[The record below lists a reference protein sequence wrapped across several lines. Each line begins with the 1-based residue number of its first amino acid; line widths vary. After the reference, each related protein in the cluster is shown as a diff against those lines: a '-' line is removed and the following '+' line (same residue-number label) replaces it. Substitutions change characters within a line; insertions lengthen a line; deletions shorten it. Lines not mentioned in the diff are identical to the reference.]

1 MLDFFNRTK
10 GSVSIFLVL
19 ILLPMMTVGAIFV
32 DAGKMSL
39 VNSVADSASDLT
51 LNTALTDYDTKLKD
65 LYGLFATAQ
74 DTDELF
80 EKLEDY
86 YLTAITASGV
96 NNDIAQTYTDQIMAQ
111 LGLLAQKESNSSS
124 DLLKMDLNYLSVEK
138 NPNATLANPAILK
151 VQIVDFMK
159 YRSPINTGLSFIQSL
174 KSFTSLDKQND
185 VVDKRIKYY
194 EEEQNVMSQLKAAWD
209 NISQYNK
216 TDVVSD
222 SNFFS
227 NMQKEFTDPAELK
240 ADFVDI
246 SRAMISDVLNIS
258 ENNLTFNY
266 GTEDRNLTPKDID
279 GKKGSSVNVPS
290 VYTENDSGKTYKN
303 TYIDYYNNY
312 NLKNLP
318 DNLPTADGMKILL
331 GNFFDKY
338 DKVFSYGFPL
348 IDNYKDMLNSVYPI
362 QYIAQNMRD
371 YKFGEM
377 VTDALIPAYDAY
389 QKIKSAQ
396 IWIDAYDRVS
406 SGRDDEGETEDE
418 EGEEETE
425 DSETITSKEDFLDQ
439 TITIKSRSETISV
452 FLSDAETKFQKLVDS
467 IFPLI
472 NQIHKS
478 SKDIISGS
486 DKYSDRISKI
496 KNDSLKKLS
505 YIENVM
511 EQLTNAS
518 QNLGDAISH
527 LNQAADLVDGNL
539 KNARSNWQ
547 NSVDAISGT
556 AIAQQDSMEI
566 AQSGKNLNSDEIRS
580 LSSRLNDTKTQIDK
594 TINSLKEFSFDG
606 KALVDI
612 STISVA
618 SLDANKAFDSIKTVV
633 DNYATQYIGRDIY
646 PKADSLGNA
655 LPVDNTALANL
666 CDVEGSAYYWVS
678 SPTFNVQWAKQTD
691 TLPNLEEL
699 PSVTVGTNPTDR
711 NGKARK
717 VYNYLSSHF
726 KATESSSG
734 SSGSSESEQSKE
746 ESEKIY
752 DNIKNNGSND
762 AESQSKSGSE
772 LPGGEEGPF
781 AQRDISSNNSLAEW
795 PSLSDDPDFTE
806 PVLPNGDNAASDS
819 SSNLKSMFSK
829 LAENI
834 TNLAGDFRDKLYIAD
849 YAMSMFSYDTVQREY
864 DKKNEE
870 KGITVSGDDKYPHTL
885 TMTPINAENNFMYG
899 GEVEYI
905 LYGSSNSNNKFAAYG
920 SIYGVRLG
928 LNLVYAFLSSEIR
941 DTAFALATPISAA
954 TLGIIPVPLIQGVII
969 IALACCES
977 AVDLEM
983 LREGESLPLYKD
995 KDSWRCSPTGLV
1007 NVAKGVAEEVSKKA
1021 VNKATNVLTDGITD
1035 LLNMTDEELE
1045 SFISEK
1051 SNQLS
1056 NTFKEKYDSII
1067 TENINV
1073 VIQSVTTTVNTA
1085 FEKMRGYITDLSAM
1099 GENEINSLL
1108 SSVKSE
1114 LQNEKNAIS
1123 GSDMASDIKRSAIDF
1138 ILSHDDLLKNLINK
1152 VKDSMGTT
1160 LDSIIDKGNSTAN
1173 DFVDQVSSPLL
1184 SCVEDIRKKIEDYIK
1199 NTTLKINDKVKN
1211 TIEDLKEKVKNKSG
1225 DIKKQLNDKIDGLFG
1240 DTDSSAGALGG
1251 DTKTS
1256 FLSSVLS
1263 FRYSDYLRLFL
1274 IINLFTNEEDIL
1286 LRTADVI
1293 QSNMA
1298 WTNRNSKYTLSQSA
1312 VYVDLTA
1319 KIHISPTL
1327 LALPL
1332 FDDVEGNPFGDG
1344 SGYVMTVKDTKGY

>member
-86 YLTAITASGV
+86 YRTSITASGV

-111 LGLLAQKESNSSS
+111 LGLLAQKESNSSA

-138 NPNATLANPAILK
+138 NPNTTLANPAVLK

-185 VVDKRIKYY
+185 VVDKRMKYY
-194 EEEQNVMSQLKAAWD
+194 EEEENVMSQLKAAWD
-209 NISQYNK
+209 NISQYNN
-216 TDVVSD
+216 TEVVSN

-227 NMQKEFTDPAELK
+227 DMQKEFTDPAELK
-240 ADFVDI
+240 ADFVNI
-246 SRAMISDVLNIS
+246 SRAMISDVLNIG
-258 ENNLTFNY
+258 ENNLTLNY
-266 GTEDRNLTPKDID
+266 GTEDRSLSPKDID

-290 VYTENDSGKTYKN
+290 IYTESSSGKTYKN

-318 DNLPTADGMKILL
+318 ENLPTANGMKILL
-331 GNFFDKY
+331 GNFFDQY
-338 DKVFSYGFPL
+338 DKVVSYSFPL
-348 IDNYKDMLNSVYPI
+348 MDNYKDMLSSVYPI
-362 QYIAQNMRD
+362 QYVAQNMRD
-371 YKFGEM
+371 YKFGDM
-377 VTDALIPAYDAY
+377 VSNALIPAYDAY
-389 QKIKSAQ
+389 QKIKNAQ

-406 SGRDDEGETEDE
+406 SNTDDEGEEGE
-418 EGEEETE
+418 EGETET
-425 DSETITSKEDFLDQ
+425 DDTDTITSKEDFLDQ
-439 TITIKSRSETISV
+439 TITIKSKSQTIST

-467 IFPLI
+467 IFPLV
-472 NQIHKS
+472 NQMHNF

-496 KNDSLKKLS
+496 KNDSLKKLL

-518 QNLGDAISH
+518 QNLGDAVSH
-527 LNQAADLVDGNL
+527 LTQAAGLVDGNL

-547 NSVDAISGT
+547 NSVDAVSGT

-580 LSSRLNDTKTQIDK
+580 LASRLTNTKTQIDK

-606 KALVDI
+606 KPLVDI
-612 STISVA
+612 STVSVA
-618 SLDANKAFDSIKTVV
+618 SLDADKAFNSIRVVV

-646 PKADSLGNA
+646 PKTDSLGNA
-655 LPVDNTALANL
+655 LPVDNSALANL

-678 SPTFNVQWAKQTD
+678 SSTFNVQWAKQTD

-699 PSVTVGTNPTDR
+699 PGVTVGTNPTDR

-746 ESEKIY
+746 DAEKLY
-752 DNIKNNGSND
+752 DNIEKNDINN
-762 AESQSKSGSE
+762 AESEAGSGGD
-772 LPGGEEGPF
+772 LPGGEDGPF
-781 AQRDISSNNSLAEW
+781 AQRDISSNKSLAVW
-795 PSLSDDPDFTE
+795 PSLNNNQSYVK
-806 PVLPNGDNAASDS
+806 PVIPNGENAASDS

-864 DKKNEE
+864 NKKNEE
-870 KGITVSGDDKYPHTL
+870 KGITVSGEDEYPHTL

-905 LYGSSNSNNKFAAYG
+905 IYGSSNSNNKFSAYG

-977 AVDLEM
+977 AVDLDT
-983 LREGESLPLYKD
+983 LRKGESLPLYKD

-1007 NVAKGVAEEVSKKA
+1007 NVAKGVAKEVSKK
-1021 VNKATNVLTDGITD
+1021 VVDKAADVLTDGITD
-1035 LLNMTDEELE
+1035 LLDMTDEELE

-1051 SNQLS
+1051 SDQLS
-1056 NTFKEKYDSII
+1056 NTFREKYDSII
-1067 TENINV
+1067 TENINA
-1073 VIQSVTTTVNTA
+1073 VIQSVTTTVNTG

-1099 GENEINSLL
+1099 GEKEINSLL

-1114 LQNEKNAIS
+1114 LQNEKDAIS
-1123 GSDMASDIKRSAIDF
+1123 GSDMASDIKRSAIDY
-1138 ILSHDDLLKNLINK
+1138 ILSHDDLLKDLINK
-1152 VKDSMGTT
+1152 VKESMGTS
-1160 LDSIIDKGNSTAN
+1160 LNSIIDAGNSTAN
-1173 DFVDQVSSPLL
+1173 DFVAQVSSPLL
-1184 SCVEDIRKKIEDYIK
+1184 KCVEDIRTKIEDYIK
-1199 NTTLKINDKVKN
+1199 NTTLKINDKVKS

-1240 DTDSSAGALGG
+1240 ESKSPAGVVGG

-1274 IINLFTNEEDIL
+1274 MINLFTGEEGVL
-1286 LRTADVI
+1286 LRMADVI

-1298 WTNRNSKYTLSQSA
+1298 WTTRNSQYALDRSA

-1344 SGYVMTVKDTKGY
+1344 SGYVITVRDTKGY